1 MTETKIRNFPRSLP
15 QALSSVA
22 RLVPGYRG
30 YAAKEDRR
38 DEDKRLRAQVVRC
51 LRDASQ
57 DLHRAVRGARFEG
70 MPPGLARTGD
80 LARGIDAL
88 IEDVIHAA
96 GGYPG
101 FFSPGRVDER
111 RLELLYR
118 ADMAVAEAIQ
128 GFSAEVEAWIAHPD
142 LDRAGGS
149 SVGGMETA
157 LDLADMAWRARRET
171 LEED

>member
-22 RLVPGYRG
+22 RLVPGYGG

-51 LRDASQ
+51 LRDASH

-70 MPPGLARTGD
+70 TPPGLTRMGD
-80 LARGIDAL
+80 LSRRIDAL
-88 IEDVIHAA
+88 IDDVAHSAS
-96 GGYPG
+96 GYPG
-101 FFSPGRVDER
+101 FFAPGRVDES

-118 ADMAVAEAIQ
+118 ADMAVAEAVQ
-128 GFSAEVEAWIAHPD
+128 GLGAEVDAWVAHPD
-142 LDRAGGS
+142 LGAAGGAS
-149 SVGGMETA
+149 FAGVETA
-157 LDLADMAWRARRET
+157 LDFAEMAWRARREM
-171 LEED
+171 LSQD